1 MFLNCS
7 IKQFITFILR
17 NSVGWVV
24 NSIVIPYWTCN
35 VMDYTIFVFSQFTN
49 GGSIENGNY
58 GFESVKPIKIDGL
71 NRLKT
76 IKIVKKSSTQV
87 YKNNDSTN

>member
-1 MFLNCS
+1 
-7 IKQFITFILR
+7 
-17 NSVGWVV
+17 
-24 NSIVIPYWTCN
+24 
-35 VMDYTIFVFSQFTN
+35 MDYTIFVFFQFTN

-87 YKNNDSTN
+87 YKNND